1 MSCPGGACGKDGL
14 EQRMILYGILAA
26 CLVVGVIWISGY
38 RKTAYVL
45 VSIPVAIAVAGP
57 QLSRGLDRVT
67 TFLTRRWRAHAR
79 LPGRQYCPEC
89 ACALRPP
96 VEGRPAV
103 VGDCPRCGGSWCD
116 SRKLLG
122 SLAPY
127 GTAESTWQTIARDEL
142 TAPMLCPQ
150 CAVPLELGTLD
161 RLQPMF
167 ARCAACDGH
176 WIARMTWTWFELNPP
191 APPKAVRPA
200 PPAPAEPAKP
210 ELVLRKSA

>member
-67 TFLTRRWRAHAR
+67 TAVSKRWRAHAR

-89 ACALRPP
+89 ARAL
-96 VEGRPAV
+96 GPAGKDHPAA
-103 VGDCPRCGGSWCD
+103 VGDCPKCGGSWCD
-116 SRKLLG
+116 SRKLLV

-127 GTAESTWQTIARDEL
+127 GTVESTWQKIERDEL
-142 TAPMLCPQ
+142 TPPMLCPQ

-161 RLQPMF
+161 RLQPLL

-176 WIARMTWTWFELNPP
+176 WIARMTWTWFELNP
-191 APPKAVRPA
+191 APVAKAVRPTEV
-200 PPAPAEPAKP
+200 AEP